1 MILSIPSL
9 INGYEITEC
18 TRSDAAGL
26 CETYIGKSKQQQPV
40 IMVAYNMKAIE
51 RSSFNAAYFRELS
64 WHQHLC
70 TPSFL
75 PLLDQISIKHKGRN
89 IQMMVFKAIPSI
101 ISLEEKLRLG
111 NIKGEDAWNIIMDIV
126 IGIRECAYK
135 RKGIAQLPL
144 NSNNIYVY
152 HDKRGKLRGIIQN
165 PQTVGLPI
173 NLSSDKSQQYS
184 LALLATKILKGSTHH
199 LLPLDDIEGSQNSAS
214 KQKADNCSQ
223 EGLAHCI
230 RKALASNPNKRYS
243 SVEDFIKELIR
254 FSPFQMPNTFECFG
268 KP

>member
-18 TRSDAAGL
+18 TRSDAADL
-26 CETYIGKSKQQQPV
+26 CETYIGKSKQQQSV

-89 IQMMVFKAIPSI
+89 IQMMVFKAIPSM

-111 NIKGEDAWNIIMDIV
+111 NIKGEDAWNIIM
-126 IGIRECAYK
+126 
-135 RKGIAQLPL
+135 
-144 NSNNIYVY
+144 
-152 HDKRGKLRGIIQN
+152 
-165 PQTVGLPI
+165 
-173 NLSSDKSQQYS
+173 
-184 LALLATKILKGSTHH
+184 
-199 LLPLDDIEGSQNSAS
+199 
-214 KQKADNCSQ
+214 
-223 EGLAHCI
+223 
-230 RKALASNPNKRYS
+230 
-243 SVEDFIKELIR
+243 
-254 FSPFQMPNTFECFG
+254 
-268 KP
+268 